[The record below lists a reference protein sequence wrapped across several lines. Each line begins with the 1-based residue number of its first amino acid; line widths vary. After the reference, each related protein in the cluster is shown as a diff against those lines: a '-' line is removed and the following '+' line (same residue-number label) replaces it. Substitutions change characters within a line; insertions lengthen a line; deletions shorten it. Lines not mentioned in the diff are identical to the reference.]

1 MLYLVIWSKFIMSRI
16 GKLPIKIPAN
26 VEITWDK
33 SDLIVKGKFGI
44 LQNTIPEV
52 IQINQTKDTLVVNLN
67 ETARINTALYGLY
80 RTIINNMIIGVSE
93 QFKIT
98 LNLKGIGYRASV
110 QGQDLILNL
119 GYSHPVKINIPL
131 NISVDI
137 IQNTIINLKSCDKE
151 KLGLFASQIR
161 SWRLPEPYK
170 GKGIIYEG
178 EIIKRKA
185 GKSGKK

>member
-1 MLYLVIWSKFIMSRI
+1 MSRI

-26 VEITWDK
+26 VDITWK
-33 SDLIVKGKFGI
+33 ESELIIKGKFGV
-44 LQNTIPEV
+44 LQNIIPEV
-52 IQINQTKDTLVVNLN
+52 LQIDKINDTLILSLKDK
-67 ETARINTALYGLY
+67 TRINNALYGLY
-80 RTIINNMIIGVSE
+80 RTLINNMIIGVSE

-98 LNLKGIGYRASV
+98 LNLKGIGYRVSV
-110 QGQDLILNL
+110 QGKDLVLNL
-119 GYSHPVKINIPL
+119 GYSHPVKINIPS

-137 IQNTIINLKSCDKE
+137 LQNTILNLKGCDKAE
-151 KLGLFASQIR
+151 LGLFASQIR

-178 EIIKRKA
+178 EIVKRKA

>member
-1 MLYLVIWSKFIMSRI
+1 MSRI

-26 VEITWDK
+26 VDITWK
-33 SDLIVKGKFGI
+33 ESDLVIKGKFGI
-44 LQNTIPEV
+44 LQNTIPEIFQV
-52 IQINQTKDTLVVNLN
+52 NKNDDTLVLILKDN
-67 ETARINTALYGLY
+67 ARINTALYGLY
-80 RTIINNMIIGVSE
+80 RTLINNMIIGVSE

-98 LNLKGIGYRASV
+98 LNLKGVGYRASI

-119 GYSHPVKINIPL
+119 GYSHPVKINIPI

-137 IQNTIINLKSCDKE
+137 IQNTIINLKSCEKE
-151 KLGLFASQIR
+151 KLGLFAAQIR

>member
-1 MLYLVIWSKFIMSRI
+1 MSRI

-26 VEITWDK
+26 VDITRK
-33 SDLIVKGKFGI
+33 ESELIIIGKFGI

-52 IQINQTKDTLVVNLN
+52 LQIDKNDDKLIVSLKNKTRTNN
-67 ETARINTALYGLY
+67 ALYGLY
-80 RTIINNMIIGVSE
+80 RTLINNMIIGVSE

-98 LNLKGIGYRASV
+98 LNLKGIGYRVSV
-110 QGQDLILNL
+110 QGKDLILNL

-137 IQNTIINLKSCDKE
+137 VQNTTLNLKGCDKAQ
-151 KLGLFASQIR
+151 LGLFASQIR

-178 EIIKRKA
+178 EIVKRKA

>member
-1 MLYLVIWSKFIMSRI
+1 MSRI

-26 VEITWDK
+26 VDIAWKE
-33 SDLIVKGKFGI
+33 SELIIKGKFGV
-44 LQNTIPEV
+44 LQNIIPEV
-52 IQINQTKDTLVVNLN
+52 LQIDKINDTLILSLKDK
-67 ETARINTALYGLY
+67 TRINNALYGLY
-80 RTIINNMIIGVSE
+80 RTLINNMIIGVSE

-98 LNLKGIGYRASV
+98 LNLKGIGYRVSV
-110 QGQDLILNL
+110 QGKDLVLNL
-119 GYSHPVKINIPL
+119 GYSHPVKINIPS

-137 IQNTIINLKSCDKE
+137 LQNTILNLKGCDKAE
-151 KLGLFASQIR
+151 LGLFASQIR

-178 EIIKRKA
+178 EIVKRKA

>member
-1 MLYLVIWSKFIMSRI
+1 MSRI

-26 VEITWDK
+26 VDITRK
-33 SDLIVKGKFGI
+33 ESELIIIGKFGI

-52 IQINQTKDTLVVNLN
+52 LQINKTDNTLLVSLKN
-67 ETARINTALYGLY
+67 NTRTNNALYGLY
-80 RTIINNMIIGVSE
+80 RTLINNMIIGVSE

-98 LNLKGIGYRASV
+98 LNLKGIGYRVSV
-110 QGQDLILNL
+110 QGKDLILNL

-137 IQNTIINLKSCDKE
+137 VQNTTLNLKGCDKAQ
-151 KLGLFASQIR
+151 LGLFASQIR

>member
-1 MLYLVIWSKFIMSRI
+1 
-16 GKLPIKIPAN
+16 
-26 VEITWDK
+26 
-33 SDLIVKGKFGI
+33 
-44 LQNTIPEV
+44 
-52 IQINQTKDTLVVNLN
+52 
-67 ETARINTALYGLY
+67 
-80 RTIINNMIIGVSE
+80 MIIGVSE

-119 GYSHPVKINIPL
+119 GYSHSVKIHIPI

-137 IQNTIINLKSCDKE
+137 IQNTILNLKSCDKE
-151 KLGLFASQIR
+151 QLGLFASQIR